1 MEFSII
7 IPKSEFGF
15 SLGGLADVQQSV
27 RSRFRSRF
35 FPTGVAWS
43 EATLVRVL
51 CGIRAGP
58 VRVLCGIR
66 AGFVQGVQQSVRG
79 VQQGAGN
86 RIDFSIFDFSES
98 PRGLSALQKFPNG
111 LFISIHFP

>member
-1 MEFSII
+1 MS
-7 IPKSEFGF
+7 SRVFGHD
-15 SLGGLADVQQSV
+15 LGHV
-27 RSRFRSRF
+27 F
-35 FPTGVAWS
+35 FQPGSHGAKRPS
-43 EATLVRVL
+43 
-51 CGIRAGP
+51 CGS
-58 VRVLCGIR
+58 C

-86 RIDFSIFDFSES
+86 RIDFSFFDFSES